1 MILLA
6 TRIYHPKTNWKETLP
21 WISSLDIETITSW
34 GKVRLMVQ
42 KSGNHHFI
50 WQIYV
55 NIPEF
60 TGFYTSQVQVVQ
72 DFFHQ
77 QYDWICKKYVPKTTK
92 PQKVCFTRKR
102 ELILHPSAPSKY
114 ATTRSTAKAQE
125 PSGLFRVQIDKWM
138 RERKIETGRMDRQI
152 RLYRLSWIRLD

>member
-21 WISSLDIETITSW
+21 WISSLDIETVTSW

-60 TGFYTSQVQVVQ
+60 TGFYTSQVVQ
-72 DFFHQ
+72 GFFHQ
-77 QYDWICKKYVPKTTK
+77 QYDWICKNMYRK
-92 PQKVCFTRKR
+92 PPNLRRYASPGKGKWSSIHRRHEICNHEK
-102 ELILHPSAPSKY
+102 HSKSA
-114 ATTRSTAKAQE
+114 RAQR
-125 PSGLFRVQIDKWM
+125 PVQG
-138 RERKIETGRMDRQI
+138 TDRQMDK
-152 RLYRLSWIRLD
+152 RKKNKNRTYG